1 MEGKYSGFYTFSE
14 TAQGFQIIQKE
25 LVKVLHNNGFIYK
38 RPGIAWTPCVDKKEY
53 FKKLVVIN
61 GRGRSLLYLLNKYCI
76 RECENLLNRKFEK
89 DKIKKIYRIP

>member
-1 MEGKYSGFYTFSE
+1 MDFIP
-14 TAQGFQIIQKE
+14 FQKLPKDFRLSKKE
-25 LVKVLHNNGFIYK
+25 LVKVLHDNGFIYK

-53 FKKLVVIN
+53 FKKLVVRN